1 MMKEPQALF
10 LPLKETGIKP
20 PPQNTLVV
28 YLPGASKD
36 QSDKNVDEEG
46 AMAVL
51 SLMDRPFESAT
62 EQVNDTPA
70 LALFLLS
77 LFTLCSP
84 GGQSRS
90 R

>member
-36 QSDKNVDEEG
+36 QSDKNVDE
-46 AMAVL
+46 AMEVL

-62 EQVNDTPA
+62 EQVNNTPA
-70 LALFLLS
+70 LALFLLP
-77 LFTLCSP
+77 LFMLCSP